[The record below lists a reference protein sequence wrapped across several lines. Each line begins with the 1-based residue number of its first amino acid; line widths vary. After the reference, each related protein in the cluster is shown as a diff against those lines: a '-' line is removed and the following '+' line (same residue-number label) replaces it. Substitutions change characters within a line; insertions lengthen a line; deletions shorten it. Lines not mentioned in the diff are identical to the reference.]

1 MVVVDT
7 QTATKLQISTPTFVF
22 DKSTK
27 VPRVHRALEGL
38 LFIFNAGLAGDKRAK
53 RFFIPTVIMMHP
65 SLRNIHVYRPMTMKI
80 HITSND

>member
-53 RFFIPTVIMMHP
+53 RFFIPTVSIDASIASKYSCIQTHDYENP
-65 SLRNIHVYRPMTMKI
+65 HHK
-80 HITSND
+80 